1 MGLLRSA
8 VVPRVSA
15 SRQQINGLPRSFQS
29 SSESYLKGEREIY
42 FHSSILHDVLCRLLG
57 FLQSDLDR
65 SKFKIS

>member
-15 SRQQINGLPRSFQS
+15 SRQQINGLPRSFQF

-42 FHSSILHDVLCRLLG
+42 FHSSILHVLCRLLG

-65 SKFKIS
+65 SKFEIS